1 MRNLHLII
9 LQEFGIE
16 ARHLLR
22 EWERLRL
29 RSSDY
34 KNHRIFSLRC
44 IHQELI
50 PVSIKLKSTL
60 DTPKARQIIRKAEK
74 DLLQTRVKA
83 INNILVQVEK
93 EIQDCRTKLASIIS
107 QERLEQCQGFI
118 NKVSEL
124 RFNKVKQRQINK
136 LNYLMS
142 KKEGNITITSNNT
155 TLNRQVQSP
164 PSTRSCNPTPA
175 TALLPPGEG
184 DNSPPAAVHLP
195 PEGNSLPNNQ
205 ASNNNVAISSTSN
218 NNNTPSNN
226 TTSNSVSNQT
236 NSQASQVP
244 PSTQHWQLLTF
255 LLGKEA
261 IISWETHT
269 FPRKLAPLPLN
280 LIPLPQGKKTILP
293 KPILLQLLITPLGHP
308 KQGIATTPPG
318 QVGKALGTPSG
329 INPLNLPL
337 RPVQPPGK
345 VPPSST
351 PPSSTSQGS
360 SKEEPNPKWVINL
373 SNKPLT
379 PAQRSVLAKGPN
391 FAVTPRQPPNLEHIT
406 AIEAACT
413 KLSQQDAEEL
423 RADINRVLRS
433 SHPPKPNLTKAQNIA
448 LRELKRDR
456 DRIVL
461 TADKGVAMVVM
472 DKQDYINKANQL
484 LNQNTYKVISKDPTN
499 TIKNKLINILKGIKT
514 KTGLGSNTYKSM
526 YPTGCVPPKFYGLPK
541 IHKPDT
547 PLRPI
552 VSSCGSVTYGVA
564 KELAKILK
572 PLVGKSPHHI
582 NSTQDF
588 VEQAKHFKLEAGECL
603 SSYDVSAL
611 FTSVPIDPALNIIKD
626 LSVKDNTLKERT
638 VMEVEDIILLLE
650 FCLKNTY
657 FSFQGQ
663 FYEQVEGA
671 AMGSPVSPIVA
682 NLYMEYLEQKAL
694 STAPNPPKF
703 WGRYVDDTFVIHK
716 EANKQSFLQH
726 INSVDPAIRFTVEDN
741 KEDGSIPFLDTIVK
755 PEADGSLSITVYRK
769 PTHTDQYLQWDSHH
783 HLSAKFSVIQTLS
796 HRASIVCSNPELLQ
810 KEKQHLRKALTKC
823 NYPKWALD
831 KVEKRLN
838 RSTRQVNDGG
848 NNSAQPANHEVQ
860 SKGHIVIPYTQG
872 LCESIKKIC
881 GRYGIQTHFKGG
893 KTIKNL
899 LVSPK
904 DKDPILNQSSAI
916 YRYQCNN
923 LGCDDEYIGE
933 TSRTF
938 GERYKEHLKAPSAIH
953 HHSTITGHS
962 TNHNNFQIIGREGH
976 NLARN
981 IKESIYIRV
990 NNPSLNNNI
999 GKFNLSHIWDR
1010 VLLDTKGLTLK

>member
-1 MRNLHLII
+1 M
-9 LQEFGIE
+9 
-16 ARHLLR
+16 
-22 EWERLRL
+22 
-29 RSSDY
+29 
-34 KNHRIFSLRC
+34 
-44 IHQELI
+44 
-50 PVSIKLKSTL
+50 
-60 DTPKARQIIRKAEK
+60 
-74 DLLQTRVKA
+74 
-83 INNILVQVEK
+83 
-93 EIQDCRTKLASIIS
+93 
-107 QERLEQCQGFI
+107 
-118 NKVSEL
+118 
-124 RFNKVKQRQINK
+124 
-136 LNYLMS
+136 
-142 KKEGNITITSNNT
+142 
-155 TLNRQVQSP
+155 
-164 PSTRSCNPTPA
+164 
-175 TALLPPGEG
+175 
-184 DNSPPAAVHLP
+184 
-195 PEGNSLPNNQ
+195 
-205 ASNNNVAISSTSN
+205 
-218 NNNTPSNN
+218 
-226 TTSNSVSNQT
+226 T
-236 NSQASQVP
+236 ND
-244 PSTQHWQLLTF
+244 
-255 LLGKEA
+255 
-261 IISWETHT
+261 
-269 FPRKLAPLPLN
+269 
-280 LIPLPQGKKTILP
+280 
-293 KPILLQLLITPLGHP
+293 
-308 KQGIATTPPG
+308 
-318 QVGKALGTPSG
+318 
-329 INPLNLPL
+329 
-337 RPVQPPGK
+337 
-345 VPPSST
+345 
-351 PPSSTSQGS
+351 
-360 SKEEPNPKWVINL
+360 L

-391 FAVTPRQPPNLEHIT
+391 FAVTPRQPPNLEYIT

-423 RADINRVLRS
+423 RADVNRVLRS

-448 LRELKRDR
+448 LRELKRDQ

-484 LNQNTYKVISKDPTN
+484 LNQNTYKVIPKDPTN

-526 YPTGCVPPKFYGLPK
+526 YPTGCVPPKSYGLPK
-541 IHKPDT
+541 IYKTDT

-626 LSVKDNTLKERT
+626 LLVKDNTLKERT
-638 VMEVEDIILLLE
+638 VMEVENIILLLE

-694 STAPNPPKF
+694 STAPHPHRF

-796 HRASIVCSNPELLQ
+796 HRASTMCSNPELLQ
-810 KEKQHLRKALTKC
+810 KEKEHLRKALPKC

-848 NNSAQPANHEVQ
+848 NNSSQSANHGVQ

-881 GRYGIQTHFKGG
+881 GRYGHPNSLQGWQNHQK
-893 KTIKNL
+893 
-899 LVSPK
+899 P
-904 DKDPILNQSSAI
+904 
-916 YRYQCNN
+916 
-923 LGCDDEYIGE
+923 
-933 TSRTF
+933 
-938 GERYKEHLKAPSAIH
+938 
-953 HHSTITGHS
+953 TG
-962 TNHNNFQIIGREGH
+962 
-976 NLARN
+976 L
-981 IKESIYIRV
+981 
-990 NNPSLNNNI
+990 P
-999 GKFNLSHIWDR
+999 
-1010 VLLDTKGLTLK
+1010 